1 MDDNLVYFDQLTHC
15 HSRYYYDNV
24 VKEKYNNKL
33 CYVIYVDINNLKS
46 INDKYGH
53 CKGTELIKDT
63 SKMLI
68 SIKGAK
74 DICRIGGDEFIFF
87 TDTDFDFSQI
97 NNIKNISYGIHLK
110 KNNESIKHACNY
122 ADKNMYKMKKSIHTM
137 HK

>member
-63 SKMLI
+63 SNITVDDVQEGRIFKNFPKGVTNVIYSIDNKLPTVIFNWRGDSYML
-68 SIKGAK
+68 
-74 DICRIGGDEFIFF
+74 
-87 TDTDFDFSQI
+87 
-97 NNIKNISYGIHLK
+97 SYEHGKWGLGK
-110 KNNESIKHACNY
+110 KH
-122 ADKNMYKMKKSIHTM
+122 DKRTYE
-137 HK
+137 